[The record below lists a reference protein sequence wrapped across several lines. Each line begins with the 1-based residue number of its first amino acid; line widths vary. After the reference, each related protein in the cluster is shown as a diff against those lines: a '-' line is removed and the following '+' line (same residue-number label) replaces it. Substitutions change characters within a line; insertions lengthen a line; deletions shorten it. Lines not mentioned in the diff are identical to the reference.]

1 MATRRADFR
10 VIALAALFVAAA
22 VPYLIALWSP
32 LRLAPD
38 SIIYLGRAHGLPDP
52 PGFPDYP
59 PGYPALLKGLG
70 QVGLDTPAGL
80 VGLNLVLL
88 AVGLVAAYYL
98 CRRELG
104 LGAMT
109 SACLCLA
116 TLLSHTTSF
125 YAPTPMS
132 DVPFFGVAMI
142 CLLALSFASRRSGWQ
157 RWAFLALGALLAA
170 AGLSI
175 RTAGVALM
183 APVLFVAFGQP
194 SCRACGGPSPGGG
207 RSARWGG
214 RARSRGW

>member
-10 VIALAALFVAAA
+10 VIALTALFVAAA
-22 VPYLIALWSP
+22 VPYLIALCSP
-32 LRLAPD
+32 VRLAPD
-38 SIIYLGRAHGLPDP
+38 SIVYLARAHGIPDP

-70 QVGLDTPAGL
+70 HVGLDTPAGL

-125 YAPTPMS
+125 HAPTPMS
-132 DVPFFGVAMI
+132 DVPFFGVAMV
-142 CLLALSFASRRSGWQ
+142 CLLALSFASHRSGWR
-157 RWAFLALGALLAA
+157 RWALLALGALLAA
-170 AGLSI
+170 ARVSI
-175 RTAGVALM
+175 RTAV
-183 APVLFVAFGQP
+183 
-194 SCRACGGPSPGGG
+194 
-207 RSARWGG
+207 SARGPP
-214 RARSRGW
+214 RLSAA